1 MRSYNGYYE
10 YNIGFPNDLAINRVA
25 MFNYFN
31 DNYNQ
36 IPDSLFL

>member
-25 MFNYFN
+25 MLNYFH